1 MGSPT
6 LAFCYEH
13 PAEMAVAF
21 DRLFWYNIP
30 RSSGQGEFA
39 VKKLSDEEVLYILD
53 TQLPA
58 MLEREPELE
67 PRAFHAFMKAFATKE
82 SVAAILE
89 ELRAFDGRVL
99 HFQAETIENQESVQH
114 AIQELRAQIAR
125 RFEQVD
131 RRFEQVDQ
139 RLEQVQGEIQGLRTD
154 MLQRF
159 EQVDQRF
166 EQVDQRFEQV
176 DQRFEQVDQ
185 RFEQLDRKVDDL
197 KDWVEMVVGGFQ
209 VRSGRKLE
217 DVVAGALRLVL
228 KRPDITPD
236 RIRLRQKVVDEKGSI
251 GPIGRNYEV
260 DILADDGRI
269 TLFEVKSVCEVED
282 VDRLA
287 DKVALMRTLHPDRQV
302 DGVMVTLG
310 VKEEEVKT
318 RCAHYGI
325 PLVH

>member
-1 MGSPT
+1 
-6 LAFCYEH
+6 
-13 PAEMAVAF
+13 MAVAF

-176 DQRFEQVDQ
+176 DQRFEQ
-185 RFEQLDRKVDDL
+185 LDRKVDDL

>member
-1 MGSPT
+1 M
-6 LAFCYEH
+6 
-13 PAEMAVAF
+13 
-21 DRLFWYNIP
+21 
-30 RSSGQGEFA
+30 
-39 VKKLSDEEVLYILD
+39 KKLSDEEVLYILD

-99 HFQAETIENQESVQH
+99 HFQAETIENQESVQR

-131 RRFEQVDQ
+131 RRF
-139 RLEQVQGEIQGLRTD
+139 EQVQGEIQGLRTD

-176 DQRFEQVDQ
+176 DRRFEQVDQRFEQVDQ
-185 RFEQLDRKVDDL
+185 RFEQLDGKVDDL

-228 KRPDITPD
+228 KRPDIAPD

-251 GPIGRNYEV
+251 GPIGRTYEV

-302 DGVMVTLG
+302 DGIMVTLG

>member
-1 MGSPT
+1 
-6 LAFCYEH
+6 
-13 PAEMAVAF
+13 
-21 DRLFWYNIP
+21 
-30 RSSGQGEFA
+30 

-154 MLQRF
+154 ML
-159 EQVDQRF
+159 
-166 EQVDQRFEQV
+166 QRFEQV

>member
-1 MGSPT
+1 M
-6 LAFCYEH
+6 
-13 PAEMAVAF
+13 
-21 DRLFWYNIP
+21 
-30 RSSGQGEFA
+30 
-39 VKKLSDEEVLYILD
+39 KKLSDEEVLYILD

-67 PRAFHAFMKAFATKE
+67 PRAFHAFMKAFTTKE

-99 HFQAETIENQESVQH
+99 HFQAETIENRESVQK

-125 RFEQVD
+125 RFG
-131 RRFEQVDQ
+131 
-139 RLEQVQGEIQGLRTD
+139 QVQGEIQGLRTD

-159 EQVDQRF
+159 EQIDRRF
-166 EQVDQRFEQV
+166 EQVDQHFEQVDRRFEQV
-176 DQRFEQVDQ
+176 DGRFEQVDR

-209 VRSGRKLE
+209 VRSGRRLE
-217 DVVAGALRLVL
+217 DVVAGTLRLVL
-228 KRPDITPD
+228 KRPDIVPD
-236 RIRLRQKVVDEKGSI
+236 QIHLRQKVVDEQGLI
-251 GPIGRNYEV
+251 GPTGRSYEV
-260 DILADDGRI
+260 EILADDGHI

-282 VDRLA
+282 VDHLA

-302 DGVMVTLG
+302 DGLMVTLG

-318 RCAHYGI
+318 RCAQYGI

>member
-1 MGSPT
+1 
-6 LAFCYEH
+6 
-13 PAEMAVAF
+13 
-21 DRLFWYNIP
+21 
-30 RSSGQGEFA
+30 

-99 HFQAETIENQESVQH
+99 HFQAETIENQESVQN

-131 RRFEQVDQ
+131 RRFEQV
-139 RLEQVQGEIQGLRTD
+139 QGEIQGLRTD

-159 EQVDQRF
+159 EQVDQRLEQVDQRFEQVDRRFEQVDRRFEQVDRRF

>member
-1 MGSPT
+1 
-6 LAFCYEH
+6 
-13 PAEMAVAF
+13 
-21 DRLFWYNIP
+21 
-30 RSSGQGEFA
+30 

>member
-1 MGSPT
+1 M
-6 LAFCYEH
+6 
-13 PAEMAVAF
+13 
-21 DRLFWYNIP
+21 
-30 RSSGQGEFA
+30 
-39 VKKLSDEEVLYILD
+39 KKLSDEEVLYILD

-131 RRFEQVDQ
+131 RRLEQVDQ
-139 RLEQVQGEIQGLRTD
+139 RFEQVQGEIQGLRTD
-154 MLQRF
+154 ML
-159 EQVDQRF
+159 
-166 EQVDQRFEQV
+166 
-176 DQRFEQVDQ
+176 QRFEQVDQ